1 MEGPHMLTFWHANTI
16 SQPYSMQEEI
26 PLVLEYEFILFVWFL
41 IWYKV
46 QYSSL
51 EINLTFFNLQL
62 PEFVVW
68 FCFFVCWLTKFSVR
82 NDFWNIS
89 QSFFDCFISRFI
101 SFNIYTGW
109 NPYKND
115 IVAVTYYLIIDI
127 NNFQSYSYSSDW
139 NF

>member
-1 MEGPHMLTFWHANTI
+1 MGKK
-16 SQPYSMQEEI
+16 
-26 PLVLEYEFILFVWFL
+26 VEY
-41 IWYKV
+41 
-46 QYSSL
+46 SL
-51 EINLTFFNLQL
+51 EINLPFFNLQL
-62 PEFVVW
+62 PELVVW
-68 FCFFVCWLTKFSVR
+68 LCIFVCWLTKFSVL
-82 NDFWNIS
+82 NDFWIIS
-89 QSFFDCFISRFI
+89 QSFFDCFISHFI

>member
-41 IWYKV
+41 IWYEV

-68 FCFFVCWLTKFSVR
+68 FCFFVC
-82 NDFWNIS
+82 
-89 QSFFDCFISRFI
+89 
-101 SFNIYTGW
+101 
-109 NPYKND
+109 
-115 IVAVTYYLIIDI
+115 
-127 NNFQSYSYSSDW
+127 
-139 NF
+139 